1 MQGPPFIFSPSIL
14 NLPLPPPSSAIK
26 MDDGSKAN
34 DYHVSFKC
42 VLVGSQGVGKT
53 TLLDGEVPNGGSSGG
68 GSTTVGINFQ
78 LKFYSLKGM
87 TYRVVFWDTPGSE
100 RHLKLTSRY
109 AAGSAVAVLVFDVNK
124 VRFGFGF
131 NSWGKLLDS
140 FTHLAPVLSLA
151 GSGKRLTS

>member
-1 MQGPPFIFSPSIL
+1 
-14 NLPLPPPSSAIK
+14 

-34 DYHVSFKC
+34 DYHFSFKC

-124 VRFGFGF
+124 VCFGFSH
-131 NSWGKLLDS
+131 NSRVSRTAGTRSEPRPPLTRPNHICFPS
-140 FTHLAPVLSLA
+140 SLFA
-151 GSGKRLTS
+151 A